1 MIVTEKDENFVTIF
15 DTVKKSIKTIP
26 VNDPNNYSI
35 IEIGD
40 YTFNGLKMTEE
51 WFNELVNKAV
61 QAQSPSL
68 SMS

>member
-1 MIVTEKDENFVTIF
+1 MIVTEKDENFITTF
-15 DTVKKSIKTIP
+15 DTVKKSIKTVP

-40 YTFNGLKMTEE
+40 CAFNGLKMTEE
-51 WFNELVNKAV
+51 WFNELVNKAM